1 MHLGAGPKRVG
12 GKETNHCHIDDQHC
26 LQAALLRE
34 GAALQWSLDTNATM
48 FLNLLGVAE
57 ADLERRDG
65 RCFYKPT
72 GRAPCVLH
80 SNGKMAKPK
89 MAQVFTC
96 MPDNAWVVPATTR
109 STGARGNLSAAL
121 LFPTTH

>member
-1 MHLGAGPKRVG
+1 MPRYPCCSKFSN
-12 GKETNHCHIDDQHC
+12 GKPTGHCHIDDQHC
-26 LQAALLRE
+26 LQAALLLN
-34 GAALQWSLDTNATM
+34 ASLPWALDAQASL
-48 FLNLLGVAE
+48 FLNLLGVKEEELE
-57 ADLERRDG
+57 ARDG

-89 MAQVFTC
+89 MAQVFGC
-96 MPDNAWVVPATTR
+96 MPSTAWVVPA
-109 STGARGNLSAAL
+109 GQNLSAAA